1 MQIAGIALTMAFL
14 WLMWSVRGKLTS
26 HGFGYVNWLPTP
38 FPELVGAAG
47 WGATAGLLTAWCFQ
61 GMTRARVLYSPTS
74 GWQLAVTIGPF
85 VEEIIFRGYLFW
97 ATERLLN
104 VWVCRSAWLVVLI
117 VSCLFALSHLA
128 KPGITGTQIISIFA
142 TGLLY
147 SWLRSK
153 SGSTVPPVCAHMSFN
168 AIIFLAAV
176 FF

>member
-26 HGFGYVNWLPTP
+26 HGFDYVNWVPARSS
-38 FPELVGAAG
+38 ELVLATSLGAI
-47 WGATAGLLTAWCFQ
+47 AGLLTAWCFQ
-61 GMTRARVLYSPTS
+61 GYDKTQIPVFADV
-74 GWQLAVTIGPF
+74 WLAVTIGPL

-97 ATERLLN
+97 ATDRLLN
-104 VWVCRSAWLVVLI
+104 RWLRRSAWLVVLI
-117 VSCLFALSHLA
+117 GACLFALSHLA

-168 AIIFLAAV
+168 AVIYLAAV